1 MLLEHGAYAPLEL
14 VLLMDRLAD
23 ADHRAWRLAQV
34 SSLDGCLAR
43 GSESLRELLDDA
55 ADWARRLGL
64 EPAIETYY
72 GWEGA
77 AGKALRCST
86 DSTLDEL
93 LRTVYRRP
101 SDSATQLDLFIDTAK
116 TVARNELCDALLAHD
131 VRRARARLVR
141 VLELEAEHSL
151 TLEAKRLIAALQR
164 PEPADAAD
172 ARDQL
177 MLIEREWQPAAERV
191 LGVRSRDFLA
201 PLWRRAAR
209 KLESAP
215 FDREQ
220 PRSHAS
226 WAYRQSHDWDAVRRS
241 ILASHDYRTHP
252 VLLAGLAEA
261 ERHLGERTA
270 AIEHWCE
277 LCWRAPEIA
286 ETVFQSV
293 DFADMSIADYWTE
306 FQAQDLEPPPAAPWF
321 PAWMLLE
328 ERGLARVLPA
338 RDGSSQ
344 PELAYE
350 LLRQLIRSDLG
361 DAAREA
367 VELRQRLKDV
377 HPGLLERYLVQRG
390 W

>member
-1 MLLEHGAYAPLEL
+1 MPLSTPTRLHHAVDRLLLEHGAYAPLEL

-34 SSLDGCLAR
+34 SSLDGYLAR
-43 GSESLRELLDDA
+43 GLESLRELLDDA
-55 ADWARRLGL
+55 ADRARRLGL

-116 TVARNELCDALLAHD
+116 TVARNELGDALLAHD

-151 TLEAKRLIAALQR
+151 TLEAKRLIAALQS

-209 KLESAP
+209 KLESRPSTVSSHATMRAGRTGRASTGTPCGAAFSPLMITARIP
-215 FDREQ
+215 FFWRASPKRSATSGSGRQPSNTGANSAGEL
-220 PRSHAS
+220 PRSLK
-226 WAYRQSHDWDAVRRS
+226 RS
-241 ILASHDYRTHP
+241 
-252 VLLAGLAEA
+252 
-261 ERHLGERTA
+261 
-270 AIEHWCE
+270 
-277 LCWRAPEIA
+277 
-286 ETVFQSV
+286 
-293 DFADMSIADYWTE
+293 
-306 FQAQDLEPPPAAPWF
+306 
-321 PAWMLLE
+321 
-328 ERGLARVLPA
+328 
-338 RDGSSQ
+338 SS
-344 PELAYE
+344 P
-350 LLRQLIRSDLG
+350 
-361 DAAREA
+361 
-367 VELRQRLKDV
+367 
-377 HPGLLERYLVQRG
+377 
-390 W
+390 